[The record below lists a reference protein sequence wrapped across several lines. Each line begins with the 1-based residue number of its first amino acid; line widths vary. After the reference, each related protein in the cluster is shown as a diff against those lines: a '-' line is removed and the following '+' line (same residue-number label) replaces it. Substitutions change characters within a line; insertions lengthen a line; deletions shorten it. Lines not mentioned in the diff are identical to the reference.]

1 MQEDCEGMNRRMNR
15 KDEYAYHKM
24 RSHPVDSNGIVHD
37 FQGPYYVEEGRMML
51 GKATRYLPLDPNKVR
66 ASVEGNTA
74 EERWDK
80 CVEMVQYCTPGRV
93 HSHRFYSQGAEDFR
107 KKIHCLIYPNCNHH
121 VAHTLN
127 LMKYD
132 GWNHYEMLQLWY
144 IIFFR
149 ARHMA
154 IYDKEL
160 DVAVARLKAMWQGN
174 LGKLQF
180 KAFIG
185 KPVNQTFFLQP
196 TCQIAV

>member
-1 MQEDCEGMNRRMNR
+1 MKMNRFPCSIVWQPFPPLTWIIPMIGHTGIC
-15 KDEYAYHKM
+15 D
-24 RSHPVDSNGIVHD
+24 SHGIVHD

-66 ASVEGNTA
+66 SSVEGNTA

-80 CVEMVQYCTPGRV
+80 CVDM
-93 HSHRFYSQGAEDFR
+93 GADDFR

-132 GWNHYEMLQLWY
+132 GWNNYEMLQLWY

-149 ARHMA
+149 ARFCGFKGFLISMGPF
-154 IYDKEL
+154 I
-160 DVAVARLKAMWQGN
+160 V
-174 LGKLQF
+174 LGTILISLFLSGSWPF
-180 KAFIG
+180 K
-185 KPVNQTFFLQP
+185 KSN
-196 TCQIAV
+196 